1 MKISNSRKIL
11 ILLLVFLLLL
21 PSVRVDAASGNIFV
35 FLHSEDFWA
44 GSEKKVDSYRACL
57 KSYKSTTRLDARPT
71 IVYGMQQHLK
81 NCGSLFI
88 CCHGLNE
95 GSVLVMDIVGTEFIL
110 FRTSDVPKNMDCN
123 LAFLGA
129 CRSAQKNTTTGKNLC
144 STLVSNGYKTVVG
157 YNTDVN
163 NPFAIEFEENFFY
176 YLGQG
181 KSVYAS
187 IEEAKK
193 DLRDKKNDKIEHE
206 KIINAVEGYGNLGLT
221 IE

>member
-1 MKISNSRKIL
+1 MKISKIRKIL
-11 ILLLVFLLLL
+11 IFLLVFVLAL
-21 PSVRVDAASGNIFV
+21 PIVRVDATSGNVFI

-44 GSEKKVDSYRACL
+44 GSQKKVDSYRTCL

-81 NCGSLFI
+81 NCGSLYI
-88 CCHGLNE
+88 CCHGLEE
-95 GSVLVMDIVGTEFIL
+95 GSALVMDIVGTKFIV
-110 FRTSDVPKNMDCN
+110 FRTSDVPKDMNCN
-123 LAFLGA
+123 LAFIGA

-144 STLVSNGYKTVVG
+144 STLVSNGYKTVIG
-157 YNTDVN
+157 YNTDVKN
-163 NPFAIEFEENFFY
+163 SFAIEFEENFFY

-193 DLRDKKNDKIEHE
+193 DLRDKKENKNEHE
-206 KIINAVEGYGNLGLT
+206 KIINAVERFGNLGLI